1 MLGLFI
7 NKTNPIHD
15 LIKDGKIDLPYVIDL
30 QLISTSSA
38 TIHDS
43 TEWMVLMTCPQFCV
57 IAEYWLHLHGHVIAI
72 QVFSNWLSWQLQHPM
87 GNLTCWY
94 PNKNQWGNRQKRQKK
109 FLSSFFSSDES
120 PRNLIFNITHLPEI
134 LL

>member
-15 LIKDGKIDLPYVIDL
+15 LIKDGKIDLPSVIDLL

-43 TEWMVLMTCPQFCV
+43 
-57 IAEYWLHLHGHVIAI
+57 AE
-72 QVFSNWLSWQLQHPM
+72 
-87 GNLTCWY
+87 
-94 PNKNQWGNRQKRQKK
+94 
-109 FLSSFFSSDES
+109 
-120 PRNLIFNITHLPEI
+120 
-134 LL
+134 